1 MRGKP
6 SCLVPVLSCL
16 LIACGGARVV
26 GEGRRQVEGR
36 PAGRVTVSALPE
48 VVRPYVERLLPP
60 SNDREMENAI
70 RALGELGAA
79 AKDAIPYILDVVS
92 LVPWGDLLDEGD
104 TRDMAVINAEDT
116 LTKIGPAG
124 LPHLIEA
131 LATRKA
137 LCRYVVVQALGRM
150 GPAAKG
156 AVPALIAEAKRLED
170 EPNVKLDV
178 SAEAAGALA
187 KIGSPAVPALIE
199 LLKQGDISQRQGA
212 AWALGEMGSQAKD
225 AVPLLIKAL
234 TSSKDMY
241 YQQAMINALGKI
253 GPPARAAIPALT
265 SALNDPDVQTRAMAK
280 SALEHIQGTSSK

>member
-1 MRGKP
+1 
-6 SCLVPVLSCL
+6 
-16 LIACGGARVV
+16 V
-26 GEGRRQVEGR
+26 GEGRHQAEGR

-48 VVRPYVERLLPP
+48 VVRPHVERLLSPA
-60 SNDREMENAI
+60 DGHEMADAI

-104 TRDMAVINAEDT
+104 TRDTAVINAEDT

-137 LCRYVVVQALGRM
+137 LCRHVVVQALGRM

-156 AVPALIAEAKRLED
+156 AVPALIVEAKRLED

-178 SAEAAGALA
+178 SAEAAGALT

-199 LLKQGDISQRQGA
+199 LLQQGDISQRQGA
-212 AWALGEMGSQAKD
+212 AWALGEMGGQAKD
-225 AVPLLIKAL
+225 AVPLLIKGVN
-234 TSSKDMY
+234 SSDKH

-265 SALNDPDVQTRAMAK
+265 SALDDPDVQTRAMAK
-280 SALEHIQGTSSK
+280 SALEHIQGTSFK